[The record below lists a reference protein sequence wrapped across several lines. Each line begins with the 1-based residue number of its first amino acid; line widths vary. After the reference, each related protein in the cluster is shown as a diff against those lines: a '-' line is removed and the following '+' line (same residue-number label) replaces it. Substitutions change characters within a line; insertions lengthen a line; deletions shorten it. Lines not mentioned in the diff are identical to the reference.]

1 MGKSHQ
7 AGWVSLRGKRWFG
20 YFRQVVTDPETNEE
34 RVKKVCV
41 KLALKSKM
49 TKSEAR
55 DALRMEVTKQ
65 TGQNLTGNRVLKD
78 SSTTFGWFVRN
89 RYFPLREGDWRPET
103 AKVKKIQIEQDLL
116 LKFEEYP
123 LDSIDRFMLQTH
135 LNNLAERMSQ
145 DRVKQARSYLKS
157 IFEEIVD
164 QDFLVKDPT
173 RKLKT
178 PRNLRPKDKQV
189 LTWEQLWLALE
200 RASRR
205 DRLLLMLD
213 MTEALRPSEL
223 FALRWRSFDD
233 VDTLS
238 ITETVYKGTIR
249 TFGKTE
255 GSLTDVHLPVGL
267 AEELRLWKQESAKAS
282 PDGLILPD
290 AFIFPN
296 SRGGFMD
303 TGNYRN
309 RVLNPLAEKLG
320 LPKLNFQVMRRT
332 MATQAQSMGS
342 VKDIQAHLRHA
353 KADTTANEYMQE
365 LPESVKKMV
374 GSVYA
379 MLMKGGES
387 QESSKRLPQNATSS
401 CEEIAVSD

>member
-1 MGKSHQ
+1 
-7 AGWVSLRGKRWFG
+7 
-20 YFRQVVTDPETNEE
+20 
-34 RVKKVCV
+34 
-41 KLALKSKM
+41 
-49 TKSEAR
+49 
-55 DALRMEVTKQ
+55 
-65 TGQNLTGNRVLKD
+65 
-78 SSTTFGWFVRN
+78 
-89 RYFPLREGDWRPET
+89 
-103 AKVKKIQIEQDLL
+103 
-116 LKFEEYP
+116 
-123 LDSIDRFMLQTH
+123 
-135 LNNLAERMSQ
+135 
-145 DRVKQARSYLKS
+145 VKQARSYLKS
-157 IFEEIVD
+157 IFGEIVD

-189 LTWEQLWLALE
+189 LAWEQLWLALE
-200 RASRR
+200 RTNRR

-223 FALRWRSFDD
+223 FALRWRSFDN

-238 ITETVYKGTIR
+238 LTETAYKGTIR
-249 TFGKTE
+249 PFGKTS
-255 GSLTDVHLPVGL
+255 GSLTDVHLPSGL
-267 AEELRLWKQESAKAS
+267 ADELRLWKQETAKAS
-282 PDGLILPD
+282 PKGAVSPD

-309 RVLNPLAEKLG
+309 RVLNPLAERLG

-332 MATQAQSMGS
+332 MATQAQCMGS

-374 GSVYA
+374 GSVYT

-387 QESSKRLPQNATSS
+387 RESLKHLPQKAANSS
-401 CEEIAVSD
+401 DGLVVSY

>member
-7 AGWVSLRGKRWFG
+7 GGWVSLRGKRWFG
-20 YFRQVVTDPETNEE
+20 YFRQTVLDPETNEE

-65 TGQNLTGNRVLKD
+65 TGQNFGGRVLKD
-78 SSTTFGWFVRN
+78 SSSTFGWFVRN
-89 RYFPLREGDWRPET
+89 RYFLLREGDWRPET

-116 LKFEEYP
+116 AKFEEYP
-123 LDSIDRFMLQTH
+123 LDSMDKFMLQTH

-157 IFEEIVD
+157 IFGEIVD

-200 RASRR
+200 RTNRR

-223 FALRWRSFDD
+223 FALRWRSFDN

-249 TFGKTE
+249 PFGKTD
-255 GSLTDVHLPVGL
+255 GSLTDVHLPPGL
-267 AEELRLWKQESAKAS
+267 AEELRLWKQETAKAS
-282 PDGLILPD
+282 SNGLVSPD

-309 RVLNPLAEKLG
+309 RVLNPLAERLD

-374 GSVYA
+374 GSVYT
-379 MLMKGGES
+379 MLMKGGKS
-387 QESSKRLPQNATSS
+387 QESSKHLPQKAANASD
-401 CEEIAVSD
+401 EIAVSL